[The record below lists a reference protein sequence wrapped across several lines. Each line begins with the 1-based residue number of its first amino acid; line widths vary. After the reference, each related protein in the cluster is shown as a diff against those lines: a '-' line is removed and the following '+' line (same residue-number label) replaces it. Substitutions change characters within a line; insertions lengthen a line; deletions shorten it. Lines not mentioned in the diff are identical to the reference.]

1 MRLNEFAVSRCPS
14 YRRLPAFRQV
24 VEATTSSVGAHT
36 PGRAA
41 PAGDG
46 DAELWQRLM
55 GRDVRDL
62 AAEIL
67 VHMCGESCFKYSG
80 STKKHICRHGLYH
93 AIGLED
99 WMRRRRGKALR
110 NALFIVQADEYG
122 MRGRILQ
129 LQEHP
134 FECQSK

>member
-1 MRLNEFAVSRCPS
+1 
-14 YRRLPAFRQV
+14 
-24 VEATTSSVGAHT
+24 
-36 PGRAA
+36 
-41 PAGDG
+41 
-46 DAELWQRLM
+46 M

-80 STKKHICRHGLYH
+80 STKKHICRHGFYYV
-93 AIGLED
+93 IGLED

-110 NALFIVQADEYG
+110 NALFIVQAHEYG

-134 FECQSK
+134 FECQSNYAVLSAMRCNFDAQDHRRTLAHRDIWMGPAEEMPHVGARPPVGLHERA